1 MQPYLI
7 AANLKRARFIVA
19 KLMRFHFIIAELIRL
34 YFKTAKLTPSYLIT
48 NKIMSPHYLT
58 AKLTRSHK
66 NLTLPAVDLVRPLI
80 STSFLHFMCRSIH
93 ANQFL
98 LYVLIVHPQNRDCEI
113 AYRNVCIVA

>member
-80 STSFLHFMCRSIH
+80 STLIPP
-93 ANQFL
+93 
-98 LYVLIVHPQNRDCEI
+98 LYVQINTCEPISLICPYSSSTEQRLRNR
-113 AYRNVCIVA
+113 VS